1 MTTFHKTEAS
11 GSISLGPKKKRSL
24 PDENEPSSLFR
35 GTACRSWAASKSD
48 FLLNAD
54 KYD

>member
-1 MTTFHKTEAS
+1 MTTSHKTEAS
-11 GSISLGPKKKRSL
+11 GSISLGPKKKKAYQMK
-24 PDENEPSSLFR
+24 NEPPSLFS